1 MSDSDEQPEKLQN
14 EQDQKDVDIFSRKVK
29 TVKIMSAL
37 RDNSLRGLK
46 KCAIDKYGLVTDD
59 IRRKVW
65 PKLIKADIFETSPKP
80 SQAEIESH
88 PYYTQV
94 VLDVNR
100 SLKRFP
106 PSIQE
111 QQRLAMQD
119 QLIALIMRILIKHPK
134 LHYYQGYHDICVTF
148 LLVLG
153 EEIGFN
159 IIEKLSTNHLSV
171 FMEVTMENTSK
182 MIEHIYPLIGRVSGA
197 LQDFLEKAEVGV
209 MFCLSWI
216 ITWFGHVLVKYDDVV
231 RLFDFFLS
239 SDPWMP
245 LYLSAAIVLHFEDEI
260 MDLDCEMP
268 CVHSFLTKLPDRD
281 LPFDELLVKAQVLI
295 KSYTPQDLKEEMKR
309 WEVSRT
315 RYTPGASISRRI
327 TSRFP
332 IWTIPFVKV
341 AALVVTFAVL
351 YQIYTCSKRL

>member
-1 MSDSDEQPEKLQN
+1 MSDSEEQSEPLVKVSEN
-14 EQDQKDVDIFSRKVK
+14 EDLFSKKVK
-29 TVKIMSAL
+29 MVKILAAL
-37 RDNSLRGLK
+37 RENNVKGLK
-46 KCAIDKYGLVTDD
+46 RCATEQHGLINDD
-59 IRRKVW
+59 VRRKVW
-65 PKLIKADIFETSPKP
+65 PKLIKADIYETSPKP

-159 IIEKLSTNHLSV
+159 IIEKLSTKHLSV
-171 FMEVTMENTSK
+171 FMEETMENTSK
-182 MIEHIYPLIGRVSGA
+182 MIEHIYPLIGRVSPA

-231 RLFDFFLS
+231 RLFDFFLAT
-239 SDPWMP
+239 DPWMP
-245 LYLSAAIVLHFEDEI
+245 LYLSASIVLSFEEEI
-260 MDLDCEMP
+260 LQLECEMP
-268 CVHSFLTKLPDRD
+268 CVHSFLTRLADKD
-281 LPFDELLVKAQVLI
+281 LPFEELIVKSQELF
-295 KSYTPQDLKEEMKR
+295 KKYPREDLQSEMKR
-309 WEVSRT
+309 WEVSRYYFKT
-315 RYTPGASISRRI
+315 DNSLTKRMRSH
-327 TSRFP
+327 FP
-332 IWTIPFVKV
+332 KWTIPLVKV
-341 AALVVTFAVL
+341 AALVVAFAVL
-351 YQIYTCSKRL
+351 YQMFTCSRRL